1 MSTELRAL
9 IVDDEERARDLL
21 QRLLEKYGTN
31 IRVVETAGSAKEA
44 REILENTPID
54 VLFLDISMPHENGF
68 DLLESL
74 DTSRYLFV
82 FVTAYDQYALRA
94 LKASAVDYIQKPV
107 DPEELTQAVEKLHH
121 LKKLRNSAALTRSDY
136 VHALQSLVMNVSV
149 KGSVRRLCLPGMHGF
164 SIVDTNDILYLEADT
179 NYTVFHLANLKKI
192 VVSKSIKEYEEVLD
206 PDVFFRVHKSSIINL
221 KYLREF
227 SRVDGYYAVMQ
238 DGSSIAV
245 SRRKLQEF
253 ISAVDAFNM
262 MPRIE

>member
-44 REILENTPID
+44 REILENTSID

-74 DTSRYLFV
+74 DASRYLFV
-82 FVTAYDQYALRA
+82 FVTAYDQFALRA

-107 DPEELTQAVEKLHH
+107 DPEELSLAVEKLHH
-121 LKKLRNSAALTRSDY
+121 LKKLRNSAALTQTDY
-136 VHALQSLVMNVSV
+136 VHALQSLVTNVAV
-149 KGSVRRLCLPGMHGF
+149 KGSVRRLCLPGMQGF

-179 NYTVFHLANLKKI
+179 NYTVFHLTNLKKI

-206 PDVFFRVHKSSIINL
+206 PGVFFRVHKSSIINL
-221 KYLREF
+221 KYLVEF

-253 ISAVDAFNM
+253 IHAVDAFNR
-262 MPRIE
+262 MPRTE